1 MTQEEI
7 KEIANEVVNNTI
19 FCTKEVLTSDEAA
32 AYMGISKSYLYK
44 LTMKQL
50 IPHYKPM
57 GKMCYFNRKELESWL
72 QSNRVAVVEESDI
85 NADNYGLFTTEKQA
99 KSALAMA
106 RISQIMANDIEN
118 FGGTITDEEWGK
130 DEWKFVICR
139 SWNRIFT
146 KAVRSD
152 YYFLAFHT
160 EAQRHLFLEKYHD
173 LVSEFLMIG

>member
-44 LTMKQL
+44 LTMKKL

-72 QSNRVAVVEESDI
+72 QSNRVAV
-85 NADNYGLFTTEKQA
+85 
-99 KSALAMA
+99 ALL
-106 RISQIMANDIEN
+106 D
-118 FGGTITDEEWGK
+118 
-130 DEWKFVICR
+130 
-139 SWNRIFT
+139 
-146 KAVRSD
+146 
-152 YYFLAFHT
+152 
-160 EAQRHLFLEKYHD
+160 D
-173 LVSEFLMIG
+173 LKNE